1 MGDGSTIRQCLPVSC
16 RQSPRRIGR
25 RDDTLLCAIQVH
37 QGGIGT
43 VTGTIF
49 TKQGRPLRRSGDD
62 LFARSGE
69 REHVARILGNK
80 AYAPDGRYVGT
91 LVNDRLIYRSTD
103 RASISSPYAKQAG
116 AGHATATADWG
127 AEPSIQDGMTCS
139 RVSGPSLPQK
149 IHTRATKPPHPHTAN
164 TPTRR
169 ATAHRS

>member
-1 MGDGSTIRQCLPVSC
+1 MCVTYLKAARRRSGNVRDGCVSESAVDPNALHIASALLAFSVSSAGSASSMGDGSTIRQCLPVSC

-69 REHVARILGNK
+69 RE
-80 AYAPDGRYVGT
+80 
-91 LVNDRLIYRSTD
+91 
-103 RASISSPYAKQAG
+103 
-116 AGHATATADWG
+116 
-127 AEPSIQDGMTCS
+127 
-139 RVSGPSLPQK
+139 
-149 IHTRATKPPHPHTAN
+149 
-164 TPTRR
+164 
-169 ATAHRS
+169 